1 MSQTQIKLLEVKQWL
16 SKDTNALIEPLQ
28 AKALSLL
35 KEIKER
41 VHDATGSSQK
51 ILHNSQSEMDKS
63 NPKTHRFARN
73 ANKFAEGLINTL
85 DALKVSDSTEYE
97 SIRLLCDDLEKTCA
111 NVDQLRRSAYP
122 YISPYFIFDRRR
134 LDVFIK
140 RLYDISKEMRGFLTS
155 KYAAVRTVDDAYSHV
170 DKLVQTLDQT
180 RQNDQNLRQTEEK
193 MLALEKAITET
204 KDKLLL
210 VRSKGEFHEL
220 NKLDQRVDQLR
231 TEVKHSLRYLQKP
244 FYKLQSLSRS
254 GEVAVP
260 PDELRKLEEYL
271 QDPLTALAAE
281 DNGYPTL
288 KSILKKLE
296 TTMAQGKLKLKATRL
311 RKAQDQTD
319 AVLNKNTLDQLQRN
333 GREALT
339 QRRQLMSSEA
349 TRALQ
354 SELTQ
359 LQEQLETLQKD
370 YELTAARNKALKS
383 DQTKLRERTEHL
395 RKELEGQ
402 VLQVTRKNVQIV
414 LTS

>member
-155 KYAAVRTVDDAYSHV
+155 KYAAVKTVDDAYSHV

>member
-1 MSQTQIKLLEVKQWL
+1 MSQTQIKLPEVKQWL
-16 SKDTNALIEPLQ
+16 SKDANALIEPLQ
-28 AKALSLL
+28 AKARSLL
-35 KEIKER
+35 REVKER
-41 VHDATGSSQK
+41 VDDVTESSQK
-51 ILHNSQSEMDKS
+51 ILHNSQTEMDKS

-85 DALKVSDSTEYE
+85 GALKVSDSTPYE
-97 SIRLLCDDLEKTCA
+97 SIRVLCDDLEKTCA

-140 RLYDISKEMRGFLTS
+140 RLYDISKEMRSFLTS
-155 KYAAVRTVDDAYSHV
+155 KYAVVKTVDDAYSNV
-170 DKLVQTLDQT
+170 DKLIQTLDQT
-180 RQNDQNLRQTEEK
+180 KKNDEDLRQTENR
-193 MLALEKAITET
+193 MLALEKEITET
-204 KDKLLL
+204 KEKLLL
-210 VRSKGEFHEL
+210 VRSKKEFHEL
-220 NKLDQRVDQLR
+220 NMLDQRVDELR
-231 TEVKHSLRYLQKP
+231 TEVKHNLRYLQKP

-271 QDPLTALAAE
+271 QDPLMALAAA

-319 AVLNKNTLDQLQRN
+319 AVLNKSSLDQLQKN

-339 QRRQLMSSEA
+339 QRGQLMSSET

-359 LQEQLETLQKD
+359 LQEQLETLQKEYD
-370 YELTAARNKALKS
+370 VTVARNKTLRS
-383 DQTKLRERTEHL
+383 DQTKLKERTEHL

-402 VLQVTRKNVQIV
+402 VSQVSRKNVQIV
-414 LTS
+414 LTT